1 MSYFCSP
8 KSEWE
13 ITIEKFCDLSKPWG
27 MWWGIQLKNLNAVV
41 PSPVSCHPLPQALK
55 ASIIR
60 APQRAVRQQSP
71 ERERLSQ
78 THNSYTAP
86 GKQESCLSGHETQLL
101 QGTGRSPLHLRS
113 LLPAACS
120 LCLLRATSQQGKR
133 WRDRAER
140 SSIFPG
146 QESSLLSVIPCGF
159 SVPWDVTGHAVTHA
173 GTQSPDPGHL

>member
-1 MSYFCSP
+1 MFKAPTSYPGAGENTQTLLEYTSSSSSSLFLVILRRNMSYFCPP

-71 ERERLSQ
+71 ERGRLPQ
-78 THNSYTAP
+78 THNSYTAT

-101 QGTGRSPLHLRS
+101 QGNGQVAAAFAKPPPCCGQSLSPACH
-113 LLPAACS
+113 LPA
-120 LCLLRATSQQGKR
+120 G
-133 WRDRAER
+133 EEVEG
-140 SSIFPG
+140 PG
-146 QESSLLSVIPCGF
+146 
-159 SVPWDVTGHAVTHA
+159 
-173 GTQSPDPGHL
+173 